1 MPLQIHGLC
10 DSIFSVV
17 HGNIREMAVT
27 ECSKITFNTIS
38 INCKRQQLVGLMTI
52 YHHMGLLKRGFF
64 RPKEQPSLNIS
75 GTLSINDLLQ
85 VIIRMVGLLQMRI
98 QIKKAYQLDMFWQSH
113 FLILFSL
120 ATCDLDLFGLFA
132 YQLVKKMIVGQ
143 SLVRLTNGFKPQLNW
158 L

>member
-1 MPLQIHGLC
+1 M
-10 DSIFSVV
+10 

-27 ECSKITFNTIS
+27 ECSKRTFNTIS

-98 QIKKAYQLDMFWQSH
+98 QIKTRQKSLQNNRLPGLTQKANVLKVIHRQCRNFQQK
-113 FLILFSL
+113 SL
-120 ATCDLDLFGLFA
+120 TL
-132 YQLVKKMIVGQ
+132 
-143 SLVRLTNGFKPQLNW
+143 LVRPSKKILSPKLNLT
-158 L
+158 

>member
-27 ECSKITFNTIS
+27 EYSKITFNTIS

-85 VIIRMVGLLQMRI
+85 VKIRIVGLLQMRI
-98 QIKKAYQLDMFWQSH
+98 QIKTSLPIRLVLTESFFNFIFTCNLRLFWTFCIS
-113 FLILFSL
+113 I
-120 ATCDLDLFGLFA
+120 G
-132 YQLVKKMIVGQ
+132 KKMIVGQ
-143 SLVRLTNGFKPQLNW
+143 SLVKLTNGFKPQLNW